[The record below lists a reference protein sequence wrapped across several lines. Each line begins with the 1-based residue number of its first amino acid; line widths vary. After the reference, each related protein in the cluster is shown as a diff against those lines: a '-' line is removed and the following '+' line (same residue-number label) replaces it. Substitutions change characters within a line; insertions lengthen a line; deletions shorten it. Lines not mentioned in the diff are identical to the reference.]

1 MNLAD
6 AIRLAAADPVQTVS
20 EKPAAPAY
28 AVHEMP
34 ATEKSPEAEVMA
46 DGAPEPPH
54 VTSGN
59 VVRLEMF
66 LSNEQMSTM
75 LKALMV
81 GQHSILTLREAA
93 TFLRVSPN
101 HLLELAESGEVPG
114 LLLDGRWRF
123 PRQTLEEWIYQEGM
137 KHENRLES
145 SDVA

>member
-6 AIRLAAADPVQTVS
+6 AIRMAAADPVQTVS
-20 EKPAAPAY
+20 EKQAAPAF
-28 AVHEMP
+28 AVHDAHASNE
-34 ATEKSPEAEVMA
+34 PETKPMSE
-46 DGAPEPPH
+46 GHPEPAH
-54 VTSGN
+54 LTNGN

-123 PRQTLEEWIYQEGM
+123 PRQTLEEWTYQEGM
-137 KHENRLES
+137 KHENRVEN